1 MSVERLTG
9 RVKWFNSKN
18 GYGFISVCDD
28 SERDIFAVYR
38 EGLEAPDVYFD
49 IEQNEKQIQSTYKE
63 FACISSFTED
73 DCNNNIECVYN
84 TTTKLCDTKV

>member
-1 MSVERLTG
+1 MKQL
-9 RVKWFNSKN
+9 
-18 GYGFISVCDD
+18 FIIGLLVICIC
-28 SERDIFAVYR
+28 IFFYNIFTVYR

>member
-1 MSVERLTG
+1 MKQL
-9 RVKWFNSKN
+9 
-18 GYGFISVCDD
+18 FIIGLLVVCIC
-28 SERDIFAVYR
+28 IFLYNIFTVYR
-38 EGLEAPDVYFD
+38 EGLEAPDVYFN

>member
-1 MSVERLTG
+1 MNQL
-9 RVKWFNSKN
+9 
-18 GYGFISVCDD
+18 FIIGLLVICIC
-28 SERDIFAVYR
+28 IFLYNIFTVYR

-73 DCNNNIECVYN
+73 DCNNNIDCVYN
-84 TTTKLCDTKV
+84 STTKLCDINV

>member
-1 MSVERLTG
+1 MKQLFIISLLV
-9 RVKWFNSKN
+9 
-18 GYGFISVCDD
+18 ISVC
-28 SERDIFAVYR
+28 IFLYNIFTVYR

-73 DCNNNIECVYN
+73 DCNNNIDCVYN
-84 TTTKLCDTKV
+84 SSTKLCDIKV

>member
-1 MSVERLTG
+1 MKQL
-9 RVKWFNSKN
+9 
-18 GYGFISVCDD
+18 FIIGLLVVCIC
-28 SERDIFAVYR
+28 IFLYNIFTVYR

-84 TTTKLCDTKV
+84 TTTKLCDTKFRSAFFSLSF

>member
-1 MSVERLTG
+1 M
-9 RVKWFNSKN
+9 KN
-18 GYGFISVCDD
+18 KYS
-28 SERDIFAVYR
+28 
-38 EGLEAPDVYFD
+38 LH
-49 IEQNEKQIQSTYKE
+49 TKE

>member
-1 MSVERLTG
+1 MKQL
-9 RVKWFNSKN
+9 
-18 GYGFISVCDD
+18 FIIGLLVICIC
-28 SERDIFAVYR
+28 IFLYNIFTVYR

>member
-1 MSVERLTG
+1 MKQL
-9 RVKWFNSKN
+9 
-18 GYGFISVCDD
+18 FIIGLLVVCIC
-28 SERDIFAVYR
+28 IFLYSIFTVYR

>member
-1 MSVERLTG
+1 MKQL
-9 RVKWFNSKN
+9 
-18 GYGFISVCDD
+18 FIISLLVICVC
-28 SERDIFAVYR
+28 IFLYNIFTVYR

-73 DCNNNIECVYN
+73 DCNNNIDCVYN
-84 TTTKLCDTKV
+84 SSTKLCDIKV

>member
-1 MSVERLTG
+1 MKQL
-9 RVKWFNSKN
+9 
-18 GYGFISVCDD
+18 FIIGLLVVCIC
-28 SERDIFAVYR
+28 IFLYNIFTVYR